1 MDMTGFDFS
10 PFFRSTV
17 GFDRIADMLD
27 EAQRAADSDG
37 YPPYNIE
44 LMGENQYR
52 ITMAVAG
59 LTDEDLSVVQHENTL
74 VIGGKARQPAEGTQF
89 LHRGIAG
96 RAFERRFSLADYVK
110 VTGASLAN
118 GLLTVDLA
126 RELPEAMKPRTIAI
140 TSGAGKTK
148 TIEAKKAA

>member
-1 MDMTGFDFS
+1 MTGFDFS

-27 EAQRAADSDG
+27 DAQRLPDGDG

-44 LMGENQYR
+44 HSGENQYR

-59 LTDEDLSVVQHENTL
+59 MTDDDLSVVQHENTL
-74 VIGGKARQPAEGTQF
+74 VVAGKARQPAEGAQY

-96 RAFERRFSLADYVK
+96 RAFERRFSLADFVK

-118 GLLTVDLA
+118 GLLTIDLA
-126 RELPEAMKPRTIAI
+126 REVPEAMKPRTIQI
-140 TSGAGKTK
+140 AGGNGKAQ

>member
-1 MDMTGFDFS
+1 MTSFDFS

-17 GFDRIADMLD
+17 GFDRIAEMLD
-27 EAQRAADSDG
+27 DAMRASEGDG

-44 LMGENQYR
+44 HAGENEYR

-59 LTDEDLSVVQHENTL
+59 MTDEDLSVVQHENTL
-74 VIGGKARQPAEGTQF
+74 VVGGKARQPAENAQF

-96 RAFERRFSLADYVK
+96 RAFERRFSLADFVK

-118 GLLTVDLA
+118 GLLTIELV
-126 RELPEAMKPRTIAI
+126 REVPEAMKPRTIAI
-140 TSGAGKTK
+140 ASGSGKTK
-148 TIEAKKAA
+148 TIDAKKAA

>member
-1 MDMTGFDFS
+1 MTSFDFS

-17 GFDRIADMLD
+17 GFDRIADLLD
-27 EAQRAADSDG
+27 DAQRLSDGDG

-44 LMGENQYR
+44 LSGENQYR

-59 LTDEDLSVVQHENTL
+59 MTEEDLSVVQHENTL
-74 VIGGKARQPAEGTQF
+74 VVAGKARQPAESAQF

-96 RAFERRFSLADYVK
+96 RAFERRFSLADFVK
-110 VTGASLAN
+110 VTGAGLAN
-118 GLLTVDLA
+118 GLLTVELV
-126 RELPEAMKPRTIAI
+126 REVPEAKKPRTIQIANG
-140 TSGAGKTK
+140 SGKAT

>member
-1 MDMTGFDFS
+1 MTSFDFS

-27 EAQRAADSDG
+27 DAQRLSDSDG

-44 LMGENQYR
+44 SVGENQYR

-59 LTDEDLSVVQHENTL
+59 MTEEDLSVVQHENTL
-74 VIGGKARQPAEGTQF
+74 VVSGKARQPAEGAQF

-96 RAFERRFSLADYVK
+96 RAFERRFSLADFVK
-110 VTGASLAN
+110 VTGAGLAN
-118 GLLTVDLA
+118 GLLTVELV
-126 RELPEAMKPRTIAI
+126 REVPEAKKPRTIQIAN
-140 TSGAGKTK
+140 GAGKPQ

>member
-1 MDMTGFDFS
+1 MQHFDFS

-17 GFDRIADMLD
+17 GFDRMADLLD
-27 EAQRAADSDG
+27 EAQSAAEGDG

-44 LMGENQYR
+44 SVGENQYR

-59 LTDEDLSVVQHENTL
+59 MTDEDLSVVQHENTL
-74 VIGGKARQPAEGTQF
+74 VVGGKARQPADSAQF

-96 RAFERRFSLADYVK
+96 RAFERRFSLADFVK

-118 GLLTVDLA
+118 GLLTVDLT
-126 RELPEAMKPRTIAI
+126 REVPEAKKPRTIAI
-140 TSGAGKTK
+140 GNGSGKAK
-148 TIEAKKAA
+148 TIEAKAA

>member
-1 MDMTGFDFS
+1 MTGFDFS

-17 GFDRIADMLD
+17 GFDRIADLLD
-27 EAQRAADSDG
+27 DAQRLSDGDG

-44 LMGENQYR
+44 SVGENQYR

-59 LTDEDLSVVQHENTL
+59 MTDEDLSVVQHENTL
-74 VIGGKARQPAEGTQF
+74 VVAGKARQPSEGTQF

-96 RAFERRFSLADYVK
+96 RAFERRFSLADFVK
-110 VTGASLAN
+110 VSGAGLAN
-118 GLLTVDLA
+118 GLLTIDLA
-126 RELPEAMKPRTIAI
+126 REVPEAKKPRTIQIAN
-140 TSGAGKTK
+140 GAGKPQ